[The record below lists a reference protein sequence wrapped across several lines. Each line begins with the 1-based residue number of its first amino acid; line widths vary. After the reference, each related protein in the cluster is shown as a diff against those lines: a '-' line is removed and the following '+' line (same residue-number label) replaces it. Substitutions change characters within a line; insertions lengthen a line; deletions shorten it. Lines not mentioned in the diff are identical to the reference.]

1 MSLWM
6 TAYVMPDGAVR
17 PYHTMNFS
25 PGNVRK
31 DNFMEIWNNKI
42 YKSYRRLI
50 KKRKN
55 FPVCSKGCTELYRY

>member
-1 MSLWM
+1 M

-31 DNFMEIWNNKI
+31 DDFMSIWNNKI
-42 YKSYRRLI
+42 YRSYRRLI